1 MHDFA
6 DAFARRDEI
15 KCSRIAIELVHI
27 VNWSEDRTVFLA
39 YMPQHN
45 RDLSSQWVI
54 HSIGLLMMAAIPI
67 RTAGLERSTSRT
79 NWTYSAY
86 PSREAA
92 AAGHRNA
99 INLAMSGETESY
111 PTLPSEF
118 YNQVLDT
125 GRMNSGFTQL
135 DYLELALSVVIRVIR
150 YAPAYFSWVG
160 EIIQAYHVLLADR
173 QRIQQQLP
181 GAHHTRWASNWCFK
195 VPTYDTRFGRFR
207 GNTFKEMMWTQE
219 RELVYKS

>member
-1 MHDFA
+1 MLFQYPPPLLSFFGPKIPRSQVA
-6 DAFARRDEI
+6 KDE
-15 KCSRIAIELVHI
+15 V
-27 VNWSEDRTVFLA
+27 V
-39 YMPQHN
+39 
-45 RDLSSQWVI
+45 
-54 HSIGLLMMAAIPI
+54 GLLMMAAIPI

-181 GAHHTRWASNWCFK
+181 GAHHTRWAIKLVFQGSN
-195 VPTYDTRFGRFR
+195 VRH
-207 GNTFKEMMWTQE
+207 TFWPF
-219 RELVYKS
+219 